1 MSVSKDS
8 QNTDCIANNIP
19 SRAFRYATESK
30 NVLSSAGAMYIGTGK
45 TRTTTITINDGSSD
59 GGSVS
64 YDSYI
69 TAILKCPQATGYL
82 YTIHKVW
89 LFETGVI
96 DSIPASYNTST
107 SYTVGNIVLYD
118 DTDTFYRCIS
128 ETSGDFDSEKWE
140 IIADYMFLPCW
151 EKGADVWV
159 PTLVDGVSI
168 WEDINGDLQIYSN
181 LEESNDG

>member
-1 MSVSKDS
+1 MSVSKDL
-8 QNTDCIANNIP
+8 QNKDCIANNIP

-45 TRTTTITINDGSSD
+45 TRTTTMTIS
-59 GGSVS
+59 GGDPVS

-69 TAILKCPQATGYL
+69 TAVLKCPQATGYL

-96 DSIPASYNTST
+96 NSTVPAPYNTSE

-118 DTDTFYRCIS
+118 NTFYRCIS

-140 IIADYMFLPCW
+140 TIADHMFLPCW
-151 EKGADVWV
+151 EKGTDVWA

-168 WEDINGDLQIYSN
+168 WEDINGDLQIYPN

>member
-8 QNTDCIANNIP
+8 QNKDCIANNIP

-45 TRTTTITINDGSSD
+45 TRTTTMTISNGSSVS
-59 GGSVS
+59 SVS

-69 TAILKCPQATGYL
+69 TAVLKCPQATGYL

-96 DSIPASYNTST
+96 NSTVPALYDTST

-118 DTDTFYRCIS
+118 DTFYRCIS
-128 ETSGDFDSEKWE
+128 GTSGDSDSDKWE
-140 IIADYMFLPCW
+140 TIANHMFLPCW

-168 WEDINGDLQIYSN
+168 WEDINGDRYLYPPVVVS
-181 LEESNDG
+181 E